1 MQVTNPLSVKTKVH
15 GARSP
20 SALTVPSEKDKVFL
34 EVHIQNL
41 SQQPLYFE
49 QMRFECAEDW
59 EAKDANVIAVN
70 DDEHEQS
77 IFSNSMTLIQPQDTR
92 QYVYILSPKATILTP
107 VTYTPG
113 SVVPLGRLN
122 ISWRSPFGEPGRLL
136 TSMLS
141 RRIPLAAVPPQQ
153 ASALPSYLKRTM
165 AGSIL
170 SRPQSPQSMRSRPS
184 TPTGQRAGSPPP
196 ALRNIPISSTLMG
209 RQSPAPIPPPPQIS
223 TIEHET
229 NLIVRHLPRNEIVIE
244 KPFVAKLAL
253 VISYSREQGQRAIRI
268 AIQHLQPPRVT
279 RTASAMEMAN
289 AQLPAS
295 GTATPTSIVG
305 GINPAIVYQNL
316 LSMSRTSLADDAATT
331 KNAQQ
336 LEYRQE
342 GVHEQSNLPSPTFD
356 GADELGSVSGQ
367 PSVVYVGP
375 STFFLPPITLGTE
388 VQSEG
393 QSSMSKPYV
402 VQEFEITYVPLRKG
416 FTSFG
421 GLRALLV
428 EDRITGD
435 EGNSSMIGREKI
447 TTLKEWDTISDIW
460 VASCK

>member
-20 SALTVPSEKDKVFL
+20 SALNVPSEKDKVFL

-70 DDEHEQS
+70 DDGHEQS
-77 IFSNSMTLIQPQDTR
+77 IFSHSMTLIQPQDTR
-92 QYVYILSPKATILTP
+92 QYVYILSPKVTVLVP
-107 VTYTPG
+107 VTYTSG

-122 ISWRSPFGEPGRLL
+122 ISWRSSFGEPGRLL

-153 ASALPSYLKRTM
+153 VSALPSYLKRTM

-170 SRPQSPQSMRSRPS
+170 SRPQSPQLTRSRPS
-184 TPTGQRAGSPPP
+184 TPTGQRTGSPPP
-196 ALRNIPISSTLMG
+196 LLRNIPISSTLMG
-209 RQSPAPIPPPPQIS
+209 RQSPIPTPSQMS

-279 RTASAMEMAN
+279 RTASVMDMSN

-305 GINPAIVYQNL
+305 GINPAMVYQNL
-316 LSMSRTSLADDAATT
+316 LSMSRTSLADDATTT
-331 KNAQQ
+331 KQ

-342 GVHEQSNLPSPTFD
+342 GVHEQTNLPSPTFD
-356 GADELGSVSGQ
+356 GADELGSVSSQ

-375 STFFLPPITLGTE
+375 STFFLPPITLGAE

-428 EDRITGD
+428 EDRVTVGTGN